1 MKRFLRCAEIPR
13 RSHDKRETLR
23 YIQQS
28 QMISVLLKRFVHG
41 VIVLWAVATLTFLLL
56 RLAPGGP
63 FDSERKLPPE
73 IIANLEAKYHLN
85 EPVLEQYVRYLAGLA
100 HGDFGPSYKYLDRGV
115 TEIIADTLPTSAL
128 LGILAVLFTMVV
140 SFPLGFFAA
149 YYRESTIDRLCLFIG
164 TLGISLPNFIL
175 GALLIWAVA
184 LQLGWLQAGRWDDWS
199 SVILPM
205 VTLGAAPAA
214 YVSALLRSSLI
225 ETLGEDFVRTARAKG
240 VREHS
245 VLARHALRNSLIPI
259 LTVMGPLTAT
269 LLTGSFVVEYVFA
282 IPGMGRFFITAV
294 TDRDYPLIMGVTL
307 VYTAILVSANF
318 AVDLLYGWVDPRIRT
333 E

>member
-1 MKRFLRCAEIPR
+1 
-13 RSHDKRETLR
+13 
-23 YIQQS
+23 
-28 QMISVLLKRFVHG
+28 MISVLLKRFVHG

-128 LGILAVLFTMVV
+128 LGILAVLLTMVV

-259 LTVMGPLTAT
+259 LTVLGPLTAT

-307 VYTAILVSANF
+307 VYTAILVSANL

>member
-1 MKRFLRCAEIPR
+1 
-13 RSHDKRETLR
+13 
-23 YIQQS
+23 
-28 QMISVLLKRFVHG
+28 MISILLKRFVHG
-41 VIVLWAVATLTFLLL
+41 LIVLWAVATLTFLLL

-100 HGDFGPSYKYLDRGV
+100 HGDLGPSYKYLDRGV
-115 TEIIADTLPTSAL
+115 TEVIADTLPTSAL
-128 LGILAVLFTMVV
+128 LGILAILFTLVV

-149 YYRESTIDRLCLFIG
+149 YYRESIIDRLCLFVG

-205 VTLGAAPAA
+205 ITLGAAPTA

>member
-1 MKRFLRCAEIPR
+1 
-13 RSHDKRETLR
+13 
-23 YIQQS
+23 
-28 QMISVLLKRFVHG
+28 MISILLKRFVHG
-41 VIVLWAVATLTFLLL
+41 LIVLWAVATLTFLLL

-100 HGDFGPSYKYLDRGV
+100 HGDLGPSYKYLDRGV
-115 TEIIADTLPTSAL
+115 TEVIADTLPTSAL
-128 LGILAVLFTMVV
+128 LGILAILFTLVV

-149 YYRESTIDRLCLFIG
+149 YYRESIIDRLCLFVG

-205 VTLGAAPAA
+205 ITLGAAPTA

-225 ETLGEDFVRTARAKG
+225 ETLSEDFVRTARAKG

>member
-1 MKRFLRCAEIPR
+1 
-13 RSHDKRETLR
+13 
-23 YIQQS
+23 
-28 QMISVLLKRFVHG
+28 MISLLLKRLIHG
-41 VIVLWAVATLTFLLL
+41 VIVLWAVATLTFTLL

-73 IIANLEAKYHLN
+73 ILANLEAKYHLN
-85 EPVLEQYVRYLAGLA
+85 EPLIEQYFGYLAGIA
-100 HGDFGPSYKYLDRGV
+100 RGDLGPSYKYLDRGV
-115 TEIIADTLPTSAL
+115 TEIIGDTLPTSAV
-128 LGILAVLFTMVV
+128 LGGLAIVFALSI
-140 SFPLGFFAA
+140 SFPIGLFAA
-149 YYRESTIDRLCLFIG
+149 YYRDSFIDRFCLFVA

-199 SVILPM
+199 SAILPTI
-205 VTLGAAPAA
+205 TLGAAPAA
-214 YVSALLRSSLI
+214 YLAALLRSTLV
-225 ETLGEDFVRTARAKG
+225 ETFGEDFVRTARAKG
-240 VREHS
+240 LKESAVI
-245 VLARHALRNSLIPI
+245 AKHALANSLIPV
-259 LTVMGPLTAT
+259 LTVMGPLIAT

-307 VYTAILVSANF
+307 VYTAILVGANF
-318 AVDLLYGWVDPRIRT
+318 LVDILYGYVDPRIRS

>member
-1 MKRFLRCAEIPR
+1 MTSL
-13 RSHDKRETLR
+13 
-23 YIQQS
+23 
-28 QMISVLLKRFVHG
+28 LLKRLVHG
-41 VIVLWAVATLTFLLL
+41 VIVLWAVATLTFILL

-85 EPVLEQYVRYLAGLA
+85 EPVLEQYIRYLAGLA
-100 HGDFGPSYKYLDRGV
+100 QGDFGPSYKYLDRDV

-128 LGILAVLFTMVV
+128 LGALAVLFAVII
-140 SFPLGFFAA
+140 SFPLGLFAA
-149 YYRESTIDRLCLFIG
+149 YYRESIIDRLCLFVA

-175 GALLIWAVA
+175 GALLIWTVA

-214 YVSALLRSSLI
+214 YLAALLRSNLI
-225 ETLGEDFVRTARAKG
+225 EILGEDFVRTARAKG
-240 VREHS
+240 AREQA
-245 VLARHALRNSLIPI
+245 VVANHALRNSLIPI
-259 LTVMGPLTAT
+259 LTVMGPLIAA

-307 VYTAILVSANF
+307 VYTAILVSGNL
-318 AVDLLYGWVDPRIRT
+318 AVDFLYGWVDPRIRGQ
-333 E
+333 